1 MIPEL
6 RRHLSRAPAFV
17 VQEIQGLL
25 PLCQTHLEPHFGTIT
40 EERQSSDVAT
50 LLFADY
56 TVSSI
61 LDKISRAKLDLKPAY
76 QVRSGT
82 IAHMFLYSVFS

>member
-1 MIPEL
+1 M
-6 RRHLSRAPAFV
+6 
-17 VQEIQGLL
+17 
-25 PLCQTHLEPHFGTIT
+25 
-40 EERQSSDVAT
+40 EERQVSDVAT

-76 QVRSGT
+76 QVRSGM
-82 IAHMFLYSVFS
+82 IAHMILYSVFSRKVGAVISSLEALLGDLGLFL